1 MLKYNDKYFVLKQ
14 KLPNGKPSPNKNDN
28 YIQCK
33 KNGDNY
39 IQIYRYNKDTL
50 AVMFWSVGVANNRI
64 KELNEKGVDIKLFV
78 LGDDESIYLFHEK
91 DLKKVA
97 KVVGARKRT
106 KRELTEE
113 QREELRE
120 RLRKAREVKKNGK
133 D

>member
-14 KLPNGKPSPNKNDN
+14 KFPNGKPSQNKDDN

-39 IQIYRYNKDTL
+39 IQIYRYNESTL
-50 AVMFWSVGVANNRI
+50 AVLFWTTEIANSRTKQLKENGVNIKPFVIGKSESV
-64 KELNEKGVDIKLFV
+64 
-78 LGDDESIYLFHEK
+78 YLFPEK

-113 QREELRE
+113 QREELKE
-120 RLRKAREVKKNGK
+120 RLRKVREVKKNDK